1 VSCVVRLDTIRDSR
15 NGYIHTRGARER
27 LRARQ
32 RFFLSPGPAAARPA
46 AGAGEAER
54 CPRTSPAG
62 RSRFFTSL
70 VGPPAF
76 LSLFAHISFTALAHA
91 HTSVCASA
99 ARLSVGAASAAR
111 HQPPPRGAVR
121 GRARSC
127 TRYTTTPT
135 RSLAPAS
142 LLPSCSCSAG
152 ESGEGVGACTLV
164 GIWPSVLSCRSS

>member
-1 VSCVVRLDTIRDSR
+1 MSCVVRLDTIRDSR

-32 RFFLSPGPAAARPA
+32 RFFLSPGPARPA

-91 HTSVCASA
+91 HTSAPRA
-99 ARLSVGAASAAR
+99 AASAQRRQLGTSHHRAALCAAAR
-111 HQPPPRGAVR
+111 VLVHAIPPHQHDRSRPPACFQAAPAL
-121 GRARSC
+121 RARAA
-127 TRYTTTPT
+127 RAW
-135 RSLAPAS
+135 APA
-142 LLPSCSCSAG
+142 PWSA
-152 ESGEGVGACTLV
+152 SGLA
-164 GIWPSVLSCRSS
+164 S

>member
-1 VSCVVRLDTIRDSR
+1 MSCVVRLDTIRDSR

-32 RFFLSPGPAAARPA
+32 RFFLSPGPARPA

-99 ARLSVGAASAAR
+99 ARRSVGAASAAR
-111 HQPPPRGAVR
+111 HQPPPRGADLCAA
-121 GRARSC
+121 ARVLVH
-127 TRYTTTPT
+127 TPAHYTTTPT

-142 LLPSCSCSAG
+142 LLPSCSTCSAAV
-152 ESGEGVGACTLV
+152 SACTLV